1 MRGKLFLVHWRAGEA
16 EQLAR
21 NLRAAKWSVDIETED
36 AARAGRRV
44 TERPPDAVV
53 ISLAAAPEQ
62 GLAAATTLRGHSAG
76 RFRIVFVD
84 GDENAL
90 RTAKA
95 RMPFATFTTS
105 GELQTVLQPGKAA
118 GWG

>member
-1 MRGKLFLVHWRAGEA
+1 M
-16 EQLAR
+16 AR
-21 NLRAAKWSVDIETED
+21 NPRPANGPADIETED
-36 AARAGRRV
+36 APRAGSRV
-44 TERPPDAVV
+44 SDRPPDAVV

-62 GLAAATTLRGHSAG
+62 GLAAATRLRGGSGG

-95 RMPFATFTTS
+95 RMPFETFTTS
-105 GELQTVLQPGKAA
+105 GEVQTALKPGKAA

>member
-1 MRGKLFLVHWRAGEA
+1 MRGKLFLIHWRAGEA

-21 NLRAAKWSVDIETED
+21 DLRAAKWSVDLETED
-36 AARAGRRV
+36 TARARKRV
-44 TERPPDAVV
+44 SERPPDALV
-53 ISLAAAPEQ
+53 ISLAAAPEH
-62 GLAAATTLRGHSAG
+62 GLEAATTLRGGAK

-84 GDENAL
+84 ADENTL
-90 RTAKA
+90 KTAKA

-105 GELQTVLQPGKAA
+105 GELQAALQSGTRA